1 MKKFL
6 FSVCA
11 AAVLAGS
18 VLAAETVATVND
30 KSITMDDVNAFLR
43 AIPGASDYA
52 SMPKEVKE
60 KVINQLIDNQLL
72 LEEATKEGIQGAE
85 EYKKELDRVS
95 RELALNI
102 WLSKQ
107 FDKVAVSDEEA
118 KKFYDANGEK
128 FNQPELFNARHIIV
142 KTEAE
147 ASKILK
153 ELQATP
159 KAKLEDAFAAAAG
172 KYSIDG
178 TKENGGRLGWLA
190 EGRIVKEFYSAAKTL
205 KKGEMSKKPVKTQF
219 GYHIIFISDYK
230 PAGKVSF
237 EAAKEQIKQQII
249 KPEKYKDAMIS
260 KAKSL
265 REKAKVEIKK

>member
-52 SMPKEVKE
+52 SMPKEVKD

-95 RELALNI
+95 KELALNI

-190 EGRIVKEFYSAAKTL
+190 EGRIVKEFYVAAKAL

-219 GYHIIFISDYK
+219 GHHIIFISDYK

-260 KAKSL
+260 RAKSL

>member
-1 MKKFL
+1 
-6 FSVCA
+6 
-11 AAVLAGS
+11 
-18 VLAAETVATVND
+18 
-30 KSITMDDVNAFLR
+30 MDDECIFEGYS
-43 AIPGASDYA
+43 GASDYA
-52 SMPKEVKE
+52 SMPKEVKD

-95 RELALNI
+95 KELALNI

-159 KAKLEDAFAAAAG
+159 KAKLEDVCCC
-172 KYSIDG
+172 
-178 TKENGGRLGWLA
+178 GR
-190 EGRIVKEFYSAAKTL
+190 
-205 KKGEMSKKPVKTQF
+205 
-219 GYHIIFISDYK
+219 
-230 PAGKVSF
+230 
-237 EAAKEQIKQQII
+237 
-249 KPEKYKDAMIS
+249 
-260 KAKSL
+260 
-265 REKAKVEIKK
+265 

>member
-6 FSVCA
+6 FSICA
-11 AAVLAGS
+11 AAVLGGGI
-18 VLAAETVATVND
+18 LAAETVATVNE
-30 KSITMDDVNAFLR
+30 KNITMDDVNSFLR
-43 AIPGASDYA
+43 AIPGASDYN
-52 SMPKEVKE
+52 SMSKEVKE

-72 LEEATKEGIQGAE
+72 LDEATKEGIQGSE

-102 WLSKQ
+102 WLNKQ

-142 KTEAE
+142 KTEGE

-153 ELQATP
+153 ELQAAP
-159 KAKLEDAFAAAAG
+159 KGKLEDAFAAAAA

-178 TKENGGRLGWLA
+178 TKENGGRLGWIA
-190 EGRIVKEFYSAAKTL
+190 EGRIVKELYDAAKAI

-237 EAAKEQIKQQII
+237 EAAKEQIKQQVI
-249 KPEKYKDAMIS
+249 KPEKYKEAMMA

-265 REKAKVEIKK
+265 REKAKVDIKK